1 MKVFNREIMSN
12 TIVGACMLLVSV
24 NVFAGPSLSA
34 GAVVCDQMKSMYKAN
49 AIARAN
55 NPYVSLPYDC
65 TKLARAISLRSANSY
80 GGLVKIEVEANG
92 QLIQAWTTADYVSY

>member
-1 MKVFNREIMSN
+1 MKKATFGICVLCVSFN
-12 TIVGACMLLVSV
+12 A
-24 NVFAGPSLSA
+24 FAGPTLIE
-34 GAVVCDQMKSMYKAN
+34 GAVVCDEMKSMYKAN

-65 TKLARAISLRSANSY
+65 TKVANAIPLRSANSY

-92 QLIQAWTTADYVSY
+92 QIIQAWTTDDNISY